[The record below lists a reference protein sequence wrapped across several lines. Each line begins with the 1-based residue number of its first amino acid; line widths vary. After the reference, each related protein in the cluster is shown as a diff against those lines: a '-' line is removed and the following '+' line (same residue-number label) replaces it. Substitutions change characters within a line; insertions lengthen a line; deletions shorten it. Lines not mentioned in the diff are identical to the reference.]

1 MTLSIDEKKSI
12 IAYRIQK
19 SYMCMIESKD
29 NAQLGHWSLAA
40 NRLYYSVFYM
50 ASALLTDKGFVART
64 HSGVIHLLG
73 SEFVAKGLLSGQ
85 EGHLASRLFSMRQSG
100 DYDDL
105 FDWEEEDVAPLI
117 PKIEELL
124 RKIELLITMK

>member
-29 NAQLGHWSLAA
+29 NAQLGLWSLAA

-85 EGHLASRLFSMRQSG
+85 EGHFYLTYIRKGIAKFSNAVFLESADR
-100 DYDDL
+100 
-105 FDWEEEDVAPLI
+105 EEVWV
-117 PKIEELL
+117 
-124 RKIELLITMK
+124 